1 MNKEQARLILQATPP
16 DGARDEALVAQA
28 LAVVRGDAELAAWW
42 EKEQAL
48 DDAFRRK
55 LREVPVPDALA
66 DRIIH
71 HRRRAAFRSQA
82 VYLPLAAVLVAL
94 GIVAAIFFG
103 RTLREP
109 KTEFAAFRDE
119 MVLFLRG
126 YREFP
131 KLDIETANLAQVRGW
146 LGQKPWLTSTNIP
159 ASLGRFPAIGCREI
173 TWRDRKAALV
183 CFMADGVV
191 IHLFVLPASSFAER
205 VPPAGR
211 EFNRGRM
218 ATAVWRE
225 GETIY
230 FAATKGTEE
239 FLRRRTGS

>member
-1 MNKEQARLILQATPP
+1 MNREQARTILQATPP
-16 DGARDEALVAQA
+16 DGARDEALIAQA
-28 LAVVRGDAELAAWW
+28 LAAVRGDPELAAWW

-48 DDAFRRK
+48 DAAFRRK

-71 HRRRAAFRSQA
+71 HRRRAGFRSPA
-82 VYLPLAAVLVAL
+82 AYLPLAAVLVAL

-103 RTLREP
+103 RSLREP
-109 KTEFAAFRDE
+109 KTEFAAFRNE
-119 MVLFLRG
+119 MVLFLR
-126 YREFP
+126 EFP
-131 KLDIETANLAQVRGW
+131 RLDVETANLAEVRAW
-146 LGQKPWLTSTNIP
+146 LRQKPWLASTDIP

-183 CFMADGVV
+183 CFMVDGVV
-191 IHLFVLPASSFAER
+191 IHLFVLPASTFAEG

-211 EFNRGRM
+211 AFSRGRM
-218 ATAVWRE
+218 ATVVWRE

-230 FAATKGTEE
+230 LAATKGTEE
-239 FLRRRTGS
+239 FLRRHTP